1 MLGQLVHQYI
11 HSKCSYPRQTISS
24 LNARSGCSSCVHSKC
39 SVRLFIYNPTPFRR
53 SVHYIVFSVHSI
65 VSSSI
70 ASTHLVTS
78 FVVWRPLTRSLP
90 LLSGVNPLR
99 SQAYAYHV
107 FISCR
112 FATPSIC
119 QHAQPMDR
127 GRGAGGRAV
136 SDVVAQSGL
145 VDAVCG
151 TSPEVT
157 WQRDRDVRSS

>member
-1 MLGQLVHQYI
+1 MLGQVVHQSSSSI
-11 HSKCSYPRQTISS
+11 RPLKCLVRLFINNPSS
-24 LNARSGCSSCVHSKC
+24 IILLKC
-39 SVRLFIYNPTPFRR
+39 SVRLFINNP
-53 SVHYIVFSVHSI
+53 
-65 VSSSI
+65 SSI
-70 ASTHLVTS
+70 ILPPSDDQFTISS
-78 FVVWRPLTRSLP
+78 FQYYTRSSHPALLP
-90 LLSGVNPLR
+90 NRPFSHCHLLCCWHQPPSFTL
-99 SQAYAYHV
+99 YAYHV
-107 FISCR
+107 FIPCR

-136 SDVVAQSGL
+136 GDVVAQSGL

>member
-1 MLGQLVHQYI
+1 MLGQVVHQY
-11 HSKCSYPRQTISS
+11 
-24 LNARSGCSSCVHSKC
+24 VHSKC
-39 SVRLFIYNPTPFRR
+39 SVRLFIYNPFINTSTPSAR
-53 SVHYIVFSVHSI
+53 SGC
-65 VSSSI
+65 SSI
-70 ASTHLVTS
+70 ILLPSDDQFTISS
-78 FVVWRPLTRSLP
+78 FQFTRSSHPALPLTRSLP

-136 SDVVAQSGL
+136 GDVVAQSGL